1 MQSPVKVKVDPK
13 LKKQKYISYGLDPGT
28 PPGPRSGFAGS
39 GLFPNKEWEDLCFRC
54 YDEGEL
60 LMCDFRTCPKV
71 CDNESIG
78 YPNYFSSNIQ
88 GGAGG
93 RGLGL
98 VDLDSGHSTTC
109 LVVLG
114 QMGVCAD

>member
-1 MQSPVKVKVDPK
+1 MLSGYKLAIPPFKVKVDPK
-13 LKKQKYISYGLDPGT
+13 LKQQKYITYGLDPGT

-71 CDNESIG
+71 GKIVVIILCKILFDDDDIALG
-78 YPNYFSSNIQ
+78 TIQ
-88 GGAGG
+88 K
-93 RGLGL
+93 
-98 VDLDSGHSTTC
+98 
-109 LVVLG
+109 
-114 QMGVCAD
+114 

>member
-1 MQSPVKVKVDPK
+1 MAFNWSALNRSHNVLSVTYRSVKPDTMLSSGYKHAITPFKVKVDPK
-13 LKKQKYISYGLDPGT
+13 LKQQKYITYGLDPGT

-71 CDNESIG
+71 RE
-78 YPNYFSSNIQ
+78 
-88 GGAGG
+88 
-93 RGLGL
+93 
-98 VDLDSGHSTTC
+98 TTY
-109 LVVLG
+109 
-114 QMGVCAD
+114 

>member
-1 MQSPVKVKVDPK
+1 MQIPSFKVKVVPK
-13 LKKQKYISYGLDPGT
+13 LKQQKYITYGLDPGT

-71 CDNESIG
+71 RCQS
-78 YPNYFSSNIQ
+78 
-88 GGAGG
+88 
-93 RGLGL
+93 L
-98 VDLDSGHSTTC
+98 STPVFILIDCQSPTC
-109 LVVLG
+109 Y
-114 QMGVCAD
+114 